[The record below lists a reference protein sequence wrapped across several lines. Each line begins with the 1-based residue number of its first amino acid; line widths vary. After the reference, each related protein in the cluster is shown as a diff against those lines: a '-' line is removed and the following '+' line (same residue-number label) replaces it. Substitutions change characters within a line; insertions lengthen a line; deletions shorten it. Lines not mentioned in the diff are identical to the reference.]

1 MVHFLF
7 QDSPVNPSTFEPRNP
22 GFEPRTRDSFAR
34 QAAMRTLGA
43 TLVSVE
49 PGQVE
54 ITLPWAE
61 PLTQQHGFLH
71 AGMVATAL
79 DSACGYAGF
88 TLMPVEAAVLT
99 IEFKINLLAP
109 AQGERFRM
117 VGTVIK
123 PGRTVTVCE
132 GHAYAIDGGKEKLIA
147 TMGCTLMAVV
157 GRDNIQG

>member
-1 MVHFLF
+1 
-7 QDSPVNPSTFEPRNP
+7 VNPPTFEPRNP
-22 GFEPRTRDSFAR
+22 DFEARVRESFAR
-34 QAAMRTLGA
+34 QAAMHTLGA
-43 TLVSVE
+43 TLAVVK

-88 TLMPVEAAVLT
+88 SLMAADAAVLT

-109 AQGERFRM
+109 AQGQSFRM
-117 VGTVIK
+117 VGIVIK

-132 GHAYAIDGGKEKLIA
+132 GHAYAIDGGREKLVA

>member
-1 MVHFLF
+1 MT
-7 QDSPVNPSTFEPRNP
+7 PSFEPRDP
-22 GFEPRTRDSFAR
+22 DFEQRVRASFAR

-43 TLVSVE
+43 TLAAVR

-71 AGMVATAL
+71 AGMVSTAL

-88 TLMPVEAAVLT
+88 SLMPTDAAVLT

-117 VGTVIK
+117 LGTVIK

-132 GHAYAIDGGKEKLIA
+132 GQAYAIDGDREKLIA
-147 TMGCTLMAVV
+147 TMGCTLMAVI
-157 GRDNIQG
+157 GREGIAG

>member
-1 MVHFLF
+1 MSL
-7 QDSPVNPSTFEPRNP
+7 PTFDPRNP
-22 GFEPRTRDSFAR
+22 DFETRVRESFAR

-43 TLVSVE
+43 TLAVVK
-49 PGQVE
+49 PGRVE

-71 AGMVATAL
+71 AGMVATGL

-88 TLMPVEAAVLT
+88 SLMASDAAVLT

-109 AQGERFRM
+109 AQGQSFRM

-132 GHAYAIDGGKEKLIA
+132 GHAYAIDGGREKLVA